1 MKQLFQKK
9 LKNFDYKEFL
19 RFCVIG
25 SINAVITYTV
35 FCLLLFLG
43 THYIVASIL
52 GYLSGTV
59 SGVIGN
65 QKWTFGLKRSIH
77 VKDVFGYLSLNLIS
91 LGASIV
97 VLYLCVEKLFFP
109 PLIGQIAG
117 SIVSTISNYLGLKL
131 IVFKK
136 ASPSIK

>member
-1 MKQLFQKK
+1 MKQLLLKK
-9 LKNFDYKEFL
+9 IKNFDYKEFL

-43 THYIVASIL
+43 THYILASIS
-52 GYLSGTV
+52 GYLSGTI

-65 QKWTFGLKRSIH
+65 QKWTFGLKRSIR
-77 VKDVFGYLSLNLIS
+77 VKDVIGYLVLNLIS

-97 VLYLCVEKLFFP
+97 VLFFCVEKLSFS
-109 PLIGQIAG
+109 PLIGQILG
-117 SIVSTISNYLGLKL
+117 SIVSTVSNYLGLKL

-136 ASPSIK
+136 TVVTIK